1 MAHKGKIYFAK
12 ADTQFL
18 NKTTDYSQ
26 MEAKEM
32 CNSETTQIVAVPTY
46 LDIGI
51 EDRTKAI
58 LTFLHTIAKKVGEH
72 LHAWAGCSGTPPS
85 CGVYV
90 VHQTNASIASF
101 RRNQLGNTHAF
112 LALCERGELTIHT
125 TLGPCNR
132 TYIHLLYVH
141 VAF

>member
-1 MAHKGKIYFAK
+1 MPCFFPLSDSMAYKGKIYFAK

-18 NKTTDYSQ
+18 NKTTEYSQ

-32 CNSETTQIVAVPTY
+32 CNSETTQIVAVPSF
-46 LDIGI
+46 LEIGI

-58 LTFLHTIAKKVGEH
+58 LTFLHRIAKKVGEH
-72 LHAWAGCSGTPPS
+72 LHAWAACSGTATP
-85 CGVYV
+85 CEAYV

-101 RRNQLGNTHAF
+101 RRKQLGNTHAF
-112 LALCERGELTIHT
+112 LALCERGELTINT

-132 TYIHLLYVH
+132 T
-141 VAF
+141 